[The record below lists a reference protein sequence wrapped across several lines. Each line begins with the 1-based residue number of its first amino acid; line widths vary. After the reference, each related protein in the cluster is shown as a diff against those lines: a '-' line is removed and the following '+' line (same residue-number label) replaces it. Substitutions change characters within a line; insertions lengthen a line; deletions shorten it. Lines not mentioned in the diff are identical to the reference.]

1 MTHPRTLVRE
11 HLARALVRNGAWAD
25 ALFINRAAPISDDE
39 HYPNVCIYTQ
49 NERTLRMINAHE
61 AEKELDLLIEVR
73 ERRRD
78 MLCPWPAVQGLP
90 SKPATT
96 QHADRLL
103 DDCCEQIEAIVVALF
118 SKSRLVIDGI
128 EIDFQQLGEINT
140 DISQSGEGVVP
151 YTLAQI
157 ECKLIYRHCYAPP
170 DPDTC
175 PLGHLLGEIRHTG
188 CTGTPGEPAY
198 ISALPSQT

>member
-11 HLARALVRNGAWAD
+11 HLARALVRHGAWED

-49 NERTLRMINAHE
+49 TERTVRMLNAHE
-61 AEKELDLLIEVR
+61 AEKELSLLIEVR

-78 MLCPWPAVQGLP
+78 MLCPWPAVDGLP

-118 SKSRLVIDGI
+118 SKTRLVIDGI

-157 ECKLIYRHCYAPP
+157 ECKLIYRHCYAPL
-170 DPDTC
+170 DLDTC
-175 PLGHLLGEIRHTG
+175 PLQALLGVIQHTG
-188 CTGTPGEPAY
+188 CTTVPGQPVGTHAY
-198 ISALPSQT
+198 PPQT